1 MEGKPRT
8 HEAPG
13 KRNLIMLNKEDWS
26 PKTFSWFYA
35 GVIAF
40 LIVLIAFLL
49 LYFQKIKIINLRIV
63 YVPIIFFGIILFIRD
78 YAKHTDKPIR
88 YSVAFVHCFRTGI
101 YMGILLLP
109 ILLIVLSIGLSK
121 FGIVYELEKFD
132 EEQHQTGLL
141 ISMIVETFASVFMAS
156 FVAIFVPRLIQNK
169 K

>member
-1 MEGKPRT
+1 MEVAGLHYGRRTPNTWSVGK
-8 HEAPG
+8 
-13 KRNLIMLNKEDWS
+13 KRNLMMLNKEDWS

-88 YSVAFVHCFRTGI
+88 YSLAFVHCFRTGI

-109 ILLIVLSIGLSK
+109 ILLIVLSIGLPE
-121 FGIVYELEKFD
+121 FGIEYELEKFD
-132 EEQHQTGLL
+132 EEQHLT
-141 ISMIVETFASVFMAS
+141 
-156 FVAIFVPRLIQNK
+156 
-169 K
+169 